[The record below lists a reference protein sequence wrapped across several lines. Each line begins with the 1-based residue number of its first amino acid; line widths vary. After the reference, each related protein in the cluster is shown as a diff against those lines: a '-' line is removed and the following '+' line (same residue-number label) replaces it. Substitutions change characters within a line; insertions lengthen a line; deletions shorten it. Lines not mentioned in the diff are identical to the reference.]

1 MRALASILTVLA
13 YLGMISFVLRF
24 FAIRGRLP
32 TKGKVSR
39 LLQRVA
45 VYALMLGL
53 LSNAGVF
60 KAFDGLRWELTSP
73 VPATDGV

>member
-1 MRALASILTVLA
+1 
-13 YLGMISFVLRF
+13 MISFVRWF

-32 TKGKVSR
+32 TKDKVSR

-45 VYALMLGL
+45 VYALMLGM
-53 LSNAGVF
+53 LSNSGVF
-60 KAFDGLRWELTSP
+60 KAFDGVRGELTSP